1 MAALRYSANEFTPP
15 HPTRV
20 KLIETTVSLLD
31 QLRPNEITVEMILQ
45 QSGISKGSLYHHFE
59 DAEELFEAAEIA
71 RFIQSVDEAVAK
83 LETAIKLAT
92 TPEELAET
100 IRLSTRST
108 QRPAL
113 APLRLERARTLGRTL
128 GNERFRKA
136 LGREQQRATY
146 AIADIIQEAKVKG
159 LIKKSVDPQVF
170 AVFIQAYSLGR
181 AVDDISYDP
190 IAEKDWN
197 ELINEIVITHLIQF

>member
-1 MAALRYSANEFTPP
+1 MAGIRFSSTELTPP
-15 HPTRV
+15 HPTRQ

-31 QLRPNEITVEMILQ
+31 TLRPAEITVEMILQ

-59 DAEELFEAAEIA
+59 DVEELFEAAEIS
-71 RFIQSVDEAVAK
+71 RFILSVDQAVEK
-83 LETAIKLAT
+83 LQAAIEVAT

-100 IRLSTRST
+100 IRQSTRST
-108 QRPAL
+108 QRPSL

-146 AIADIIQEAKVKG
+146 AIADIIQTAKSKG
-159 LIKKSVDPQVF
+159 LINDHVNPQAF

-181 AVDDISYDP
+181 AVDDITYDP
-190 IAEKDWN
+190 ISEPDWGN
-197 ELINEIVITHLIQF
+197 MINEIVINYLIKF

>member
-1 MAALRYSANEFTPP
+1 MAAIRFSSTELTPP
-15 HPTRV
+15 HPTRQ

-31 QLRPNEITVEMILQ
+31 TLRPAEITVEMILQ

-59 DAEELFEAAEIA
+59 DVEELFEAAEIS
-71 RFIQSVDEAVAK
+71 RFILSVDQAVEK
-83 LETAIKLAT
+83 LQAAIEVAT

-100 IRLSTRST
+100 IRQSTRST
-108 QRPAL
+108 QRPGL

-146 AIADIIQEAKVKG
+146 AIADIIQTAKSKG
-159 LIKKSVDPQVF
+159 LIKEHVNPQAF

-181 AVDDISYDP
+181 AVDDITYDP
-190 IAEKDWN
+190 ISEPDWGN
-197 ELINEIVITHLIQF
+197 MINEIVINYLIKF

>member
-1 MAALRYSANEFTPP
+1 MSNIRFSSTELTPP
-15 HPTRV
+15 HPTRQ
-20 KLIETTVSLLD
+20 KLIETTVALLD
-31 QLRPNEITVEMILQ
+31 QQRPNEITVEMILQ

-59 DAEELFEAAEIA
+59 DVEELFEAAEIS
-71 RFIQSVDEAVAK
+71 RFIVSVDQAVAK
-83 LETAIKLAT
+83 LSAAIDSAG
-92 TPEELAET
+92 TPEEAAEE
-100 IRLSTRST
+100 IRKSTRST

-146 AIADIIQEAKVKG
+146 AIADIIQSAKDKG
-159 LIKKSVDPQVF
+159 LIKDNVNPQVF

-181 AVDDISYDP
+181 AVDDITYDP
-190 IAEKDWN
+190 IAEDDWN
-197 ELINEIVITHLIQF
+197 EMINQLVIGYLIKF

>member
-1 MAALRYSANEFTPP
+1 MSNIRFSSTELTPP
-15 HPTRV
+15 HPTRQ
-20 KLIETTVSLLD
+20 KLIETTVALLD

-59 DAEELFEAAEIA
+59 DAEELFEAAEIS
-71 RFIQSVDEAVAK
+71 RFIVSVDQAVAK
-83 LETAIKLAT
+83 LAAAIETAQ
-92 TPEELAET
+92 TPEEAAEE
-100 IRLSTRST
+100 IRKSTRST
-108 QRPAL
+108 QRSAL

-146 AIADIIQEAKVKG
+146 AIADIIQNAKDKG
-159 LIKKSVDPQVF
+159 LIKESVNPQVF

-181 AVDDISYDP
+181 AVDDITYDP
-190 IAEKDWN
+190 ISEEDWN
-197 ELINEIVITHLIQF
+197 EMINQLVINYLINF

>member
-1 MAALRYSANEFTPP
+1 VAPIKFSSTELTPP
-15 HPTRV
+15 HPTRQ
-20 KLIETTVSLLD
+20 KLIETTVALLD
-31 QLRPNEITVEMILQ
+31 ELRPNEITVDMILH

-71 RFIQSVDEAVAK
+71 RFITSVDQAVAK
-83 LETAIKLAT
+83 LQAAVEVAA
-92 TPEELAET
+92 TPEELAQT
-100 IRLSTRST
+100 IRASTRST

-146 AIADIIQEAKVKG
+146 AIADVLQIAVNKG
-159 LIKKSVDPQVF
+159 LVKDGVKPQVV

-181 AVDDISYDP
+181 AVDDITYDP
-190 IAEKDWN
+190 ISEQDWN
-197 ELINEIVITHLIQF
+197 NMIDEVVINYLIKF